1 VVVNV
6 DTAPQCFNIAS
17 RVGGGGIS
25 REVGGVDAE
34 AGGEQAVDGRALR
47 VVLAGAWAPHET
59 HGLHIGTYKFR
70 LRTGY
75 TKLFVRNKLQVRA
88 LHVYA

>member
-1 VVVNV
+1 MAQVEFHTSELSELGTGAG
-6 DTAPQCFNIAS
+6 DTH
-17 RVGGGGIS
+17 
-25 REVGGVDAE
+25 DTH
-34 AGGEQAVDGRALR
+34 D
-47 VVLAGAWAPHET
+47 T

-88 LHVYA
+88 LRDRA

>member
-1 VVVNV
+1 MFIDV
-6 DTAPQCFNIAS
+6 DLGKAYKNFSQYLVKVPVHYENLVFERTES
-17 RVGGGGIS
+17 G
-25 REVGGVDAE
+25 AE
-34 AGGEQAVDGRALR
+34 ATHDTHD
-47 VVLAGAWAPHET
+47 P

-88 LHVYA
+88 VHDRA